1 MRRKSSATT
10 RTKLTQPI
18 LRVLF
23 RASFLSF
30 SQCRFSFRFQFRFL
44 NRFPE
49 ARVRKFL
56 LSGLRRVRGVV
67 ARLLQLSP
75 LVLLSERDRFGIFFW
90 ETGGEAVAHLFVFF
104 SSSNIRGGCFF
115 MCSYSRRGE
124 RDVRERDQNER
135 PKHGRSFFLSF
146 PILTRKREQSNT
158 TTNAAFEDRR
168 VFLDEEAIRRARD
181 LFFLVC
187 FFLVVVFSGVVE
199 TFSKF
204 PDESERRRTTPTRE
218 RRRCEPFSS

>member
-115 MCSYSRRGE
+115 
-124 RDVRERDQNER
+124 V
-135 PKHGRSFFLSF
+135 SFLCVVFNSMLKLSF
-146 PILTRKREQSNT
+146 LLHPRRPEMLILPP
-158 TTNAAFEDRR
+158 
-168 VFLDEEAIRRARD
+168 
-181 LFFLVC
+181 LFSTESSETVS
-187 FFLVVVFSGVVE
+187 VVFVVFNDAGLACVVLVRWRASGLE
-199 TFSKF
+199 
-204 PDESERRRTTPTRE
+204 EEGLW
-218 RRRCEPFSS
+218 

>member
-90 ETGGEAVAHLFVFF
+90 ETGGEAVAHLFVVFF
-104 SSSNIRGGCFF
+104 SRSSNIRGGAFLCRSIRL
-115 MCSYSRRGE
+115 CSTLKLKLSFLLHPR
-124 RDVRERDQNER
+124 R
-135 PKHGRSFFLSF
+135 PKMLIF
-146 PILTRKREQSNT
+146 PP
-158 TTNAAFEDRR
+158 
-168 VFLDEEAIRRARD
+168 
-181 LFFLVC
+181 LFSTESSETVS
-187 FFLVVVFSGVVE
+187 VVFVVFNDAGLACVVLVRWRASGLE
-199 TFSKF
+199 
-204 PDESERRRTTPTRE
+204 EEGLW
-218 RRRCEPFSS
+218 

>member
-115 MCSYSRRGE
+115 VSFCVFVFNSNAKTLFSSSSVETRDADFTPTLFYRIIGNRFRR
-124 RDVRERDQNER
+124 
-135 PKHGRSFFLSF
+135 FLSF
-146 PILTRKREQSNT
+146 L
-158 TTNAAFEDRR
+158 
-168 VFLDEEAIRRARD
+168 
-181 LFFLVC
+181 
-187 FFLVVVFSGVVE
+187 
-199 TFSKF
+199 
-204 PDESERRRTTPTRE
+204 TTPVSRA
-218 RRRCEPFSS
+218 

>member
-44 NRFPE
+44 QRFPE
-49 ARVRKFL
+49 TRVGKFL
-56 LSGLRRVRGVV
+56 LSGFRRVRGVV

-104 SSSNIRGGCFF
+104 SRSSNIRGGCFF
-115 MCSYSRRGE
+115 VSFCVFVFNSNAKTLFSSSSE
-124 RDVRERDQNER
+124 ETRDAD
-135 PKHGRSFFLSF
+135 F
-146 PILTRKREQSNT
+146 
-158 TTNAAFEDRR
+158 
-168 VFLDEEAIRRARD
+168 
-181 LFFLVC
+181 
-187 FFLVVVFSGVVE
+187 
-199 TFSKF
+199 
-204 PDESERRRTTPTRE
+204 TPTLFYRIIGNRF
-218 RRRCEPFSS
+218 RRFCRF

>member
-49 ARVRKFL
+49 ARVRTFL

-90 ETGGEAVAHLFVFF
+90 ETGGEAVAHLFVVFF
-104 SSSNIRGGCFF
+104 SRSSNIRGGCFF
-115 MCSYSRRGE
+115 VSFYSF
-124 RDVRERDQNER
+124 VFTLML
-135 PKHGRSFFLSF
+135 KLSF
-146 PILTRKREQSNT
+146 LLHPRRPEMLILPP
-158 TTNAAFEDRR
+158 
-168 VFLDEEAIRRARD
+168 
-181 LFFLVC
+181 LFSTESSKTVS
-187 FFLVVVFSGVVE
+187 VVFVVFNDAGLACVVLVRWRASGLE
-199 TFSKF
+199 
-204 PDESERRRTTPTRE
+204 EEGLW
-218 RRRCEPFSS
+218 

>member
-104 SSSNIRGGCFF
+104 SSSNIRGGNIRAFLCRSVCL
-115 MCSYSRRGE
+115 CSTLMLKLSFLLHPR
-124 RDVRERDQNER
+124 R
-135 PKHGRSFFLSF
+135 PKMLIF
-146 PILTRKREQSNT
+146 PP
-158 TTNAAFEDRR
+158 
-168 VFLDEEAIRRARD
+168 
-181 LFFLVC
+181 LFSTESSETVS
-187 FFLVVVFSGVVE
+187 VVFVVFNDAGLACVVLVRWRASGLE
-199 TFSKF
+199 
-204 PDESERRRTTPTRE
+204 EEGLW
-218 RRRCEPFSS
+218 

>member
-115 MCSYSRRGE
+115 VSFYSFVFNSNAKTLFSSSSE
-124 RDVRERDQNER
+124 ETKDADF
-135 PKHGRSFFLSF
+135 PPPHSFLPNPRKPFPSFLSF
-146 PILTRKREQSNT
+146 L
-158 TTNAAFEDRR
+158 
-168 VFLDEEAIRRARD
+168 
-181 LFFLVC
+181 
-187 FFLVVVFSGVVE
+187 
-199 TFSKF
+199 
-204 PDESERRRTTPTRE
+204 TTPVSRA
-218 RRRCEPFSS
+218 